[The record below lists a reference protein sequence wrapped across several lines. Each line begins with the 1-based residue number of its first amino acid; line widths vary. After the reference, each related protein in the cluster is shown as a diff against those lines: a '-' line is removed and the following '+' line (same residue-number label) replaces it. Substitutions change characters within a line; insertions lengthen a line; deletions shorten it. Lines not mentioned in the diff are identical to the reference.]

1 MLIKHISPLLCLLR
15 PHCLAQV
22 PDATRILQS
31 TFKVIPPGRH
41 HTSSLTA
48 TCQENKVQMGLDL
61 LENGPHKD
69 SNIHALSV
77 EPNLGSGARDSILD

>member
-1 MLIKHISPLLCLLR
+1 MPLEFCTAPSR
-15 PHCLAQV
+15 
-22 PDATRILQS
+22 
-31 TFKVIPPGRH
+31 FKVIPPGRY

-69 SNIHALSV
+69 SDIHALSV